1 MDGKDRAHGYVSIR
15 DFFVKKQAIWRG
27 SWRLLHIM
35 IVIWHKNQGFGQE
48 TQTQDTK
55 KAYNPVTRF
64 YIIITKLLVF
74 YEENIK

>member
-1 MDGKDRAHGYVSIR
+1 
-15 DFFVKKQAIWRG
+15 
-27 SWRLLHIM
+27 M
-35 IVIWHKNQGFGQE
+35 IVIWRKNQGFGQE
-48 TQTQDTK
+48 TQTRDTQ

>member
-1 MDGKDRAHGYVSIR
+1 
-15 DFFVKKQAIWRG
+15 
-27 SWRLLHIM
+27 M